1 MLFVLKLFVSVVSK
15 GNFHRVAIY
24 SQRREEKK
32 MEEVWEIFF
41 ILFQLSAWKS
51 GFFLNGNAKEANV
64 NDDEVH
70 TLLK

>member
-1 MLFVLKLFVSVVSK
+1 MSVVSK

-24 SQRREEKK
+24 SQRREEKN
-32 MEEVWEIFF
+32 MEEVWEKFF

-51 GFFLNGNAKEANV
+51 GKKLFFNGNAKEANV